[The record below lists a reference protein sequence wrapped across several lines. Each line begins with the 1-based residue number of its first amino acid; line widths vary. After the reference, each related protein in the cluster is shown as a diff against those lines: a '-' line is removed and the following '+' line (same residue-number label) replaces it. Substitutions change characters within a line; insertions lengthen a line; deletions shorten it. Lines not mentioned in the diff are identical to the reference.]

1 MRYQI
6 DNGKVWPSVL
16 IDAPYD
22 CQDDALDALRSG
34 VTHNCVCCPLD
45 PKDCKY
51 NQTSDVIKLNDCKHS
66 NIRLTG
72 KFETEVL
79 ACPCGFKIPF

>member
-6 DNGKVWPSVL
+6 DNGQVWPSVL

-22 CQDDALDALRSG
+22 SLVDATDALKSG

-45 PKDCKY
+45 PRDCKY
-51 NQTSDVIKLNDCKHS
+51 NQALDTIK
-66 NIRLTG
+66 
-72 KFETEVL
+72 
-79 ACPCGFKIPF
+79 KIPLIVTN